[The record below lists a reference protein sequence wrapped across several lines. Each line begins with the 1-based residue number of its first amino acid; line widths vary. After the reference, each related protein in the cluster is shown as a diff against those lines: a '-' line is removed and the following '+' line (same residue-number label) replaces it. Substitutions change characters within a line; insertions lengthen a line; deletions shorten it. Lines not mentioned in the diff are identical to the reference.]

1 MDKDPLVCNR
11 LGDAYYRY
19 GKGEKKNSNKV
30 IALYE
35 YACSIDNFDS
45 CRRLAEIY
53 SKGELV
59 DQNYDKAFEYSKRYA
74 KKSQEEL
81 FLRQATTYQ
90 EIMVVEQKMIRKLT
104 SYLKLHVI

>member
-1 MDKDPLVCNR
+1 MACHR
-11 LGDAYYRY
+11 LGDAYYRD
-19 GKGEKKNSNKV
+19 GKGDKKNSKKV
-30 IALYE
+30 VALYE

-81 FLRQATTYQ
+81 FLRQVNILQ
-90 EIMVVEQKMIRKLT
+90 IIMVAEQKIIRKLT
-104 SYLKLHVI
+104 NYLKLLVI

>member
-59 DQNYDKAFEYSKRYA
+59 DQTMIKLLNILKDMPKEPRGAVSEASDYLSGNYGSRA
-74 KKSQEEL
+74 
-81 FLRQATTYQ
+81 
-90 EIMVVEQKMIRKLT
+90 KMIRKLT